1 MKTLYLLDGMA
12 LVYRAHFALIR
23 NPRMSSAGM
32 NTSTLFV
39 LTSTLLDIFNNAQPT
54 HIAAVFDTPEPTHRH
69 KCFPEYKA
77 QREAMPEDLSAA
89 LPYVFRLCEAFN
101 LPVLRIPG
109 WEADDLIGTLAKQ
122 AEAQGF
128 TTYMVTPDKDYGQ
141 LVSEKTFICKPGRT
155 GSDAEIQGIPEILDR
170 WKIERVEQVIDILG
184 LMGDSSDNVPGVPGI
199 GEKTAQKLIAEYGSI
214 ENLLDHVDERKG
226 KQKEN
231 LKTYREQAL
240 LSKALVTI
248 ERSVSLDMSLSDL
261 ERKDWDGE
269 RLKALFLEL
278 EFNTL
283 GKRLFGE
290 NFQAT
295 PTRAVASESGEAKQ
309 TDPPLKTIH
318 DTPHDYR
325 LVNNP
330 DARKDLIGKLNLRSA
345 FCFDIETT
353 GLDPKT
359 CALIGLAFSFEART
373 GFYVPFPEDRDEAQT
388 ILEEFCPVL
397 EDPAIEKIGHNLKFD
412 LSVLRWH
419 NIMVHGR
426 FFDTMLAAHLAV
438 PDLRRT
444 MDYLAQALLGYRPI
458 PISDLIGERGENQ
471 LNLRDVP
478 LDKITEYAA
487 EDADITLQL
496 CEVLRPLIAEKNQG
510 QVFDGV
516 ECPLIPVLV
525 DMEYEGIRMDVDVLQ
540 SLSKD
545 LSDEIKST
553 AESIFE
559 LADERFNL
567 NSPQQ
572 LGTIL
577 FEKLQL
583 DPYARRTQ
591 KTGQFQTSEQV
602 LRRLAPR
609 HEIVEKVLH
618 YRMCTKLTST
628 YVDILPGSVFKG
640 TGRVHTHY
648 EQAVTATG
656 RLQSHGPNLQT
667 IPIRTDMGRKIRRA
681 FVSRS
686 DAYVLLSAD
695 YSQIELRIVAEL
707 SGDAGMVE
715 VFHTGGDIHTATAMK
730 IYGVDEKNASADM
743 RRKAKT
749 VNFGIIY
756 GISPFGLAE
765 RLDIPRFQAADLIEQ
780 YFAQYPGARRYMDE
794 TVAFAQEHG
803 YVETITGRRRYLR
816 DINSRNAT
824 ARKGA
829 ERNAI
834 NARIQGT
841 AADMIKIA
849 MSAIHPEFQKRGLKS
864 RMLLQV
870 HDELLFDL
878 HKDEMDTVPPLV
890 EEAMKNAI
898 PMEVPIV
905 VEMGTGNN
913 WLDAH

>member
-23 NPRMSSAGM
+23 NPRMSSTGM

-69 KCFPEYKA
+69 KRFPAYKA

-122 AEAQGF
+122 AEAEGF

-141 LVSEKTFICKPGRT
+141 LVSGKTFICKPGRT

-184 LMGDSSDNVPGVPGI
+184 LVGDSSDNVPGVPGI

-214 ENLLDHVDERKG
+214 ENLLDHVEERKG

-240 LSKALVTI
+240 LSKTLVTI
-248 ERSVSLDMSLSDL
+248 ERSVPLDISLSDL
-261 ERKDWDGE
+261 ARKDWDDE

-278 EFNTL
+278 EFNAL

-290 NFQAT
+290 SFQAA
-295 PTRAVASESGEAKQ
+295 PTRAVASESGEA

-318 DTPHDYR
+318 DTPHDYC
-325 LVNNP
+325 LVNSP
-330 DARKDLIGKLNLRSA
+330 DARKDLIGKLTMQSA

-359 CALIGLAFSFEART
+359 CAIIGLAFSFEAHT

-388 ILEEFCPVL
+388 VLEEFCPVL
-397 EDPAIEKIGHNLKFD
+397 EDAAIEKIGHNLKFD

-419 NIMVHGR
+419 NIAVHGR
-426 FFDTMLAAHLAV
+426 FFDTMLAAYLAV

-458 PISDLIGERGENQ
+458 PISDLIGERGEHQ

-478 LDKITEYAA
+478 LDKVTEYAA

-496 CEVLRPLIAEKNQG
+496 CEVLRPLVAEKNQE

-540 SLSKD
+540 SLSKE
-545 LSDEIKST
+545 LGDEIKST

-559 LADERFNL
+559 LAGERFNL

-583 DPYARRTQ
+583 DPNARRTQ

-609 HEIVEKVLH
+609 HEIVEQVLH

-628 YVDILPGSVFKG
+628 YVDILPGSVFRG

-648 EQAVTATG
+648 EQAVAATG

-681 FVSRS
+681 FVPRS

-695 YSQIELRIVAEL
+695 YSQIELRIAAEL

-730 IYGVDEKNASADM
+730 IYGVDKKNASADM

-794 TVAFAQEHG
+794 TVASAREHG
-803 YVETITGRRRYLR
+803 YVETIVGRRRYLR

-849 MSAIHPEFQKRGLKS
+849 MSVIHREFQKRGLKS